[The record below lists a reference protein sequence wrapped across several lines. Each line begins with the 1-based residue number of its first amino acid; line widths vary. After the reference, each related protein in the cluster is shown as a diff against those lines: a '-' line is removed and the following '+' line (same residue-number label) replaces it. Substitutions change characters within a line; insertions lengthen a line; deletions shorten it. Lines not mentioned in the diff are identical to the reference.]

1 MAAVSCDSVIIK
13 KYLLTC
19 VVDAVLTMFCVLCVF
34 TGKRK
39 PVLKLPKEVFE
50 QPPPAAV

>member
-1 MAAVSCDSVIIK
+1 MIVATTEAK
-13 KYLLTC
+13 LAFLLC
-19 VVDAVLTMFCVLCVF
+19 FFFLVF
-34 TGKRK
+34 TGKKK